1 MASKEEVL
9 KNPLFKA
16 LQKVGHSPEGDI
28 YTWSQ
33 GMAFHNANLLKAL
46 EEVPAS
52 KIDKILKDIWT
63 EFSLYA
69 PEKVKKAM
77 GLDVGVNVGK
87 INKFMSQM
95 LSDRNFWAIK
105 GVGGTVEEAI
115 LSWVKAFAIYDFAIY
130 TYLEKHLGSKE
141 CFKLYMGLWETFAL
155 AELDAVK
162 KELGITKDTKIDMD
176 LIAKISRKYWESIA
190 CPYKVI
196 KHSKDVHIAEI
207 EDCPYWKNMKAILG
221 EEKARSMT
229 LKCEAAVSVNYY
241 DAILKAL
248 GVFDKYSFTMDKFQ
262 CCGDECC
269 RVRFEVRK

>member
-1 MASKEEVL
+1 MARKEAIS
-9 KNPLFKA
+9 KNPLFRA
-16 LQKVGHSPEGDI
+16 LKKIGHSPEEDI

-33 GMAFHNANLLKAL
+33 GMAFHYTNLLNAL
-46 EEVPAS
+46 KVLP
-52 KIDKILKDIWT
+52 IDKKNKILEDIWA

-69 PEKVKKAM
+69 PVKVKKAI
-77 GLDVGVNVGK
+77 GLDVSINVDK
-87 INKFMSQM
+87 INEFMSKM
-95 LSDRNFWAIK
+95 LSDKNFWAIK
-105 GVGGTVEEAI
+105 GVGDTVEEAI
-115 LSWVKAFAIYDFAIY
+115 LNWVKAFAIFDFAIY

-141 CFKLYMGLWETFAL
+141 CLRIYMELWENFAL
-155 AELDAVK
+155 AKLDYVK
-162 KELGITKDTKIDMD
+162 KELGITKDTKINMD
-176 LIAKISRKYWESIA
+176 LIAKISKIYWESIG

-196 KHSKDVHIAEI
+196 KHDENVHIAEI

-262 CCGDECC
+262 CCGDDCC
-269 RVRFEVRK
+269 RVRFETRK